1 MSQNRDFELNSNDIQ
16 KILPQKFPFLL
27 VDKIV
32 SIQQRQFIVGI
43 KNVTVNEP
51 YFQGHFPDFSVMPGS
66 MIIETLC
73 QTGSVLILRD
83 PEFHGRYTY
92 FNALDKVEFLKA
104 VEPGDQLRC
113 EMEVVAINDNS
124 VTMQGHALVDGELV
138 CKGVFSFSLA
148 LQPSK
153 PQIHPTASVHNTA
166 TLGHNVSIGA
176 NTIVGE
182 YVHIGDNTVVES
194 NCFIE
199 KWTKIG
205 EDCHV
210 HFGCVIGSAAQDA
223 KYKGEKSW
231 VVIGDR
237 NEIREYV
244 TINRATGANEVTE
257 IGNDNT
263 FLTNVH
269 IAHNCKLGNNIII
282 ANMTNIAGHT
292 QVEDRVVIGGMTGIH
307 QFTKIGKGAMV
318 GAYTRLPQDVPP
330 FMLCEGNPAIVRGI
344 NAVGLKRSG
353 ANRASLAEVKEI
365 YKLLF
370 KSDLNTGDAIEKIKS
385 SDLKSTEG
393 QYILN
398 FLEQDSLRGLTK
410 KVEAKVKLNV

>member
-1 MSQNRDFELNSNDIQ
+1 MLHEVEEQLNANEIE
-16 KILPQKFPFLL
+16 KILPQKFPHLL
-27 VDKIV
+27 VDKII
-32 SIQQRQFIVGI
+32 SIQQRKFIVGI
-43 KNVTVNEP
+43 KNVSINEP
-51 YFQGHFPDFSVMPGS
+51 YFQGHFPGLFVMPGS
-66 MIIETLC
+66 MILEALC

-83 PEFHGRYTY
+83 PEFVGRYTY
-92 FNALDKVEFLKA
+92 FNALNDVEFLKP

-113 EMEVVAINDNS
+113 EMEVLEINES
-124 VTMQGHALVDGELV
+124 KVRMKGYALVDGEVV
-138 CKGVFSFSLA
+138 CKGVFDFTLA

-153 PQIHPTASVHNTA
+153 PQIDSTASVHHTA

-182 YVHIGDNTVVES
+182 HVHIGDNTIVES

-205 EDCHV
+205 EDCHI

-244 TINRATGANEVTE
+244 TINRATGKNEVTE
-257 IGNDNT
+257 IGSDNT

-282 ANMTNIAGHT
+282 ANMTNVAGHT
-292 QVEDRVVIGGMTGIH
+292 EIEDRVVVGGMTGIH

-330 FMLCEGNPAIVRGI
+330 FMLCEGNPAIIRGI

-365 YKLLF
+365 YKILF
-370 KSDLNTGDAIEKIKS
+370 KSDLNTSTAIEKIKDLTFE
-385 SDLKSTEG
+385 SDEAK
-393 QYILN
+393 YIIS
-398 FLEQDSLRGLTK
+398 FLAQDSARGFTK
-410 KVEAKVKLNV
+410 KVEQSFKTKV